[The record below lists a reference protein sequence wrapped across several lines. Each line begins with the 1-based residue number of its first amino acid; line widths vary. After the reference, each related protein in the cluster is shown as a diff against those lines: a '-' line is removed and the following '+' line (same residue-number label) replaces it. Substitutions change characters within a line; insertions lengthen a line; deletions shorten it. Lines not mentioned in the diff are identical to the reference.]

1 MGEGWVGVMPARSP
15 LATRES
21 RKSGPFVSAGTSLKI
36 SLKQKT
42 ACWDR
47 VSFFAA
53 PLQRHRHP
61 HPTPP
66 PSRGRAAASAYV
78 TAIERHC
85 TSAISRKP
93 TPSDGHSIA
102 SDLATNA
109 TGGVQ
114 VDAAAGPGDV
124 VVALAD
130 GCTVRLSRETM
141 EPAGP
146 QVMAALREILEE

>member
-1 MGEGWVGVMPARSP
+1 MPR
-15 LATRES
+15 AT
-21 RKSGPFVSAGTSLKI
+21 
-36 SLKQKT
+36 
-42 ACWDR
+42 
-47 VSFFAA
+47 SFE
-53 PLQRHRHP
+53 RGHP
-61 HPTPP
+61 HPTLPHQGG
-66 PSRGRAAASAYV
+66 GRYFVVHV
-78 TAIERHC
+78 TPFARQD
-85 TSAISRKP
+85 TSAIFRRP